1 MHRHIDREEEEEEEE
16 ERERSVGEDGQ
27 QSFSIP
33 DFCAL
38 SK

>member
-1 MHRHIDREEEEEEEE
+1 MHRHIDREEEEE
-16 ERERSVGEDGQ
+16 REKSVGEDGQ

-33 DFCAL
+33 DFWEL